1 MKRFLTFMCCA
12 AVLFT
17 VGCTNY
23 VDEDVQVVGE
33 TELAIN
39 IDGRISQ
46 DYATRVDDGG
56 FCGGDQ
62 VGLYGVNYTD
72 ANTVAG
78 TLLSEGNQVNNALY
92 TYDEANNAWS
102 ARGNIYYKDAETNID
117 LYAYY
122 PYGHPENVN
131 EWFFEVAQDQ
141 SGANVVDG
149 YAASDFL
156 WGKVEGVVPSSEKV
170 KIRFAHRMSSALV
183 ALEMGEGWTD
193 EAEWNNTSKGVLQSG
208 VTRESSID
216 LATGEVVAVGEV
228 SSEGTLMRETAEGWR
243 SIVVPQEVEAG
254 AAMFA
259 IDIDGVR
266 YRFRRNDAY
275 VFESGKM
282 HKFTITINK
291 KVAQGTYELVLTD
304 SAVVE
309 WIADLETHGGEARQ
323 YYVVHLDEPGTLEAT
338 IAAAKKDPAKIK
350 NLKVS
355 GKIDYQDFYFMR
367 DKMDILQAINL
378 KESRIIG
385 MDWYYSVTIDGVY
398 QYVYFRG
405 EMPSTTEGRRA
416 MVKERFPNATTI
428 SWGSSSVTTTYP
440 DDVIP
445 TDAFKDKSTLVY
457 FVFPEK
463 VTKICGYA
471 FGNTML
477 SGALVIPDDV
487 VEIGYEAFRN
497 TLISS
502 VQFPVGLKQIG
513 SHAFYQCGA
522 LAGNLALPEG
532 LESLGSY
539 AFCSCKALSGTLT
552 LPEGLKSI
560 PQNCFSHCSGLSG
573 DLVIPEGV
581 ESIGGSAFNQC
592 SGLNGTLSL
601 PSTLKEIGSWAFYV
615 TDLKGELV
623 IPEGVTQI
631 SETAFYGCD
640 FSSVVLPE
648 GLLRIDKEAFGYNH
662 KLSAPLV
669 FPSTLQLI
677 GEKAFGGCDALTS
690 IEFGKGLTTIQAI
703 AFDGC
708 SKVEAI
714 TSHATVPPT
723 ALSNAFYKVP
733 KDKFVVK
740 VPAASVVKY
749 QTASQWNQFQYEAY
763 YDFEVDSPV
772 VKGDNTSLEYNVVL
786 TAPDNYEWTIDTS
799 LLPDWVTVSP
809 TSGIGSTTLT
819 VTLGQLTA
827 GEGDRTTQI
836 VVELVGKDTNITID
850 VNQVDLGASNLT
862 DGAVIVNQTA
872 TEGNG
877 VNVIFMGEGYDANDI
892 AKGLYTSDINEAISH
907 FFGVEPFTTYRDY
920 FNVYTVVAVSQ
931 DSGISTRHFPK
942 KTAFKAQYKEQFGL
956 KIHEQSVFKYA
967 MKVDGIDKDNVK
979 ETLIVLIV
987 NSSEYG
993 GISYLWED
1001 GSSIAVCPK
1010 TSAAYPYDFRG
1021 IVQHE
1026 ACGHAF
1032 GKLGDENVKY
1042 SGTIEGASEKNKKH
1056 KDELK
1061 KNKERGWNDNLSL
1074 SGNMSEVEWSHLMTH
1089 DDYCNVV
1096 DIYEGGYY
1104 YTNGVY
1110 RSEDISCMGT
1120 HKPYFSAISRE
1131 SIVKRIMK
1139 YAGKEFDLQ
1148 DFYDKDVRDAG
1159 SNRVNAAAKN
1169 GTKANNNADAALQA
1183 EPQLVG
1189 FAPIFE

>member
-1 MKRFLTFMCCA
+1 MKRFLTLMLCA

-23 VDEDVQVVGE
+23 IDEDVQVGGE

-78 TLLSEGNQVNNALY
+78 TLQSEGNQVNNALY

-131 EWFFEVAQDQ
+131 EWLFEVAQDQ
-141 SGANVVDG
+141 SGASVVDG

-170 KIRFAHRMSSALV
+170 KIKFAHRMSSALV
-183 ALEMGEGWTD
+183 ALEMGEGWID

-282 HKFTITINK
+282 HKFTITTNK
-291 KVAQGTYELVLTD
+291 KVAEGTYELVLTD

-309 WIADLETHGGEARQ
+309 WTADLETHGGEARQ

-355 GKIDYQDFYFMR
+355 GNIDAEDFLFMR

-385 MDWYYSVTIDGVY
+385 VDWYYDVTIDGVSKK
-398 QYVYFRG
+398 VYFHG
-405 EMPSTTEGRRA
+405 GLPSTDSERRA

-428 SWGSSSVTTTYP
+428 TYQSCNISGLP
-440 DDVIP
+440 DDAIP
-445 TDAFKDKSTLVY
+445 TDAFSNKSTLVY

-463 VTKICGYA
+463 VTKIGGDA
-471 FGNTML
+471 FSNTML

-487 VEIGYEAFRN
+487 VEIGRDAFNN

-502 VQFPVGLKQIG
+502 VQFPVGLKHIG
-513 SHAFYQCGA
+513 SSAFNFCGA
-522 LAGNLALPEG
+522 LAGNLVLPEG
-532 LESLGSY
+532 LESLGDY
-539 AFCSCKALSGTLT
+539 AFRACKALSGTLT

-560 PQNCFSHCSGLSG
+560 PNSCFDSCTGLSG

-581 ESIGGSAFNQC
+581 ESIGDSAFNSC

-601 PSTLKEIGSWAFYV
+601 PSTLKEIGREAFDD
-615 TDLKGELV
+615 TNLKGELV
-623 IPEGVTQI
+623 IPEGVAQI
-631 SETAFYGCD
+631 SRGAFAQCS

-648 GLLRIDKEAFGYNH
+648 GLLRIDEDAFDSNDR
-662 KLSAPLV
+662 LSAPLI
-669 FPSTLQLI
+669 FPSTLQFI
-677 GEKAFGGCDALTS
+677 GAGAFDGCYALTS
-690 IEFGKGLTTIQAI
+690 IEFGKGLTTIQASG
-703 AFDGC
+703 FRSC

-723 ALSNAFYKVP
+723 ALNYAFSGVP

-749 QTASQWNQFQYEAY
+749 QTASQWNEFQYEAY

-772 VKGDNTSLEYNVVL
+772 VKGDNTSLEYNVAL
-786 TAPDNYEWTIDTS
+786 TAPNNYEWTIDIS

-862 DGAVIVNQTA
+862 DGEVIVNQTA

-892 AKGLYTSDINEAISH
+892 ANGLYTSDINEAIGH

-931 DSGISTRHFPK
+931 DSGISTQHFPK

-1010 TSAAYPYDFRG
+1010 TNAAYPYDFRG

-1089 DDYCNVV
+1089 DNYCNVV

-1139 YAGKEFDLQ
+1139 YAGQIFDLQ

-1159 SNRVNAAAKN
+1159 SNRVNVAAKN